1 GPNGAGKSTL
11 LKLLTGEL
19 TPTTGELKRN
29 QRLRMG
35 IYNQHFVDRL
45 PMSLSPVDYIRQE
58 HNEQTYQSTRNLLGR
73 FGLEGHAHTIPM
85 RDLSGARRRVV
96 FTELSLQHAH
106 ILFLDE
112 PTNNLDIES
121 IDALCT
127 AIQNFN
133 GGVVV
138 VTHDAR
144 LVEACDCRLWVVD
157 DGGCW
162 AFNGEFEDYKAQLLN
177 DLERK

>member
-1 GPNGAGKSTL
+1 VATL
-11 LKLLTGEL
+11 HVFLAPLRSCSHPEIAYGLCFLVCLL
-19 TPTTGELKRN
+19 N
-29 QRLRMG
+29 
-35 IYNQHFVDRL
+35 V
-45 PMSLSPVDYIRQE
+45 
-58 HNEQTYQSTRNLLGR
+58 
-73 FGLEGHAHTIPM
+73 
-85 RDLSGARRRVV
+85 
-96 FTELSLQHAH
+96 
-106 ILFLDE
+106 LF
-112 PTNNLDIES
+112 DIES

-177 DLERK
+177 DLEHKIQAEEERRAAQQAQRRLKAGGGSSRKAA